1 MISIDSWQDI
11 QTAKLPPL
19 ALEEK
24 LKVRI
29 HPRNTLNDLPSDV
42 WLKATRSWHV
52 LRPNGRGSKIIHP
65 ASFPE
70 ELVAN
75 YIEFFTKTNALV
87 CDPFLGSGTTT
98 LVARQ
103 IHRNAIGIEL
113 NEKYAKLAR
122 QRLSGE
128 QENNTRQIVINGD
141 SRNIKDVFAEL
152 KIPKIDFCITSPPY
166 WNQLKNNGVANTKDR
181 ADFREKRNLDIDYG
195 SDSQDLGMIDDYELF
210 LNTQNEIFDNVY
222 DLMKSKGYLVV
233 VTNNIYK
240 NGRMWPIGI

>member
-1 MISIDSWQDI
+1 M
-11 QTAKLPPL
+11 
-19 ALEEK
+19 
-24 LKVRI
+24 
-29 HPRNTLNDLPSDV
+29 
-42 WLKATRSWHV
+42 
-52 LRPNGRGSKIIHP
+52 LRPNGRRSKIIHP

-70 ELVAN
+70 ELVTN

-222 DLMKSKGYLVV
+222 DLMKSKGYLLV

-240 NGRMWPIGI
+240 NGRMWPLAFDTVNLLSKKWTPKDEQIWCQDRKKLHPFGMFNSYVGNRSHHYCLIFRKEK